1 MSKLVRSLSN
11 DERQQFTLF
20 FENST
25 LDKAQIIEGYVPFWL
40 RKRMCAVVIGRRIYF
55 RAGVYQENT
64 RQGVTLLAHELT
76 HVEQFLTGM
85 TIIKYLWASRQ
96 GYENNPYELEAY
108 EKGDDVCKQIF
119 GAEVTNCQS
128 V

>member
-1 MSKLVRSLSN
+1 MSKSVRSLSN
-11 DERQQFTLF
+11 DERQQFNPF
-20 FENST
+20 FEKST

-108 EKGDDVCKQIF
+108 RKGDAVCKQVF
-119 GAEVTNCQS
+119 GVGATDSLS